1 MQYYLDLL
9 FGCSAAQWAA
19 CIVGVSLALASLD
32 YVLLYRPQSGGIARV
47 QADLEIAR
55 IEQARLR
62 RQADR
67 VPRLRED
74 LAALRR
80 ALLARLPRVAVPADP
95 LERVTA
101 RAAATGLEMI
111 RFQPGAAIAGEFLTE
126 TPFAVEFTG
135 TYHGLLRFLDTAAPG
150 TLADTRKLAIAAL
163 PANGGAT
170 RLGITME
177 LVTLRL
183 PARDAD
189 DEGGLETETG
199 RGSEGGGTPAPPLLA
214 PPLAGVQATPLS
226 RDPFEP
232 YQASPPA
239 EGPLPAPDPEP
250 APPPETNPRPRFQ
263 ATGIAWGTHDA
274 AALVEDAEGHVYVVR
289 PGSRLGDD
297 SNHVKAIT
305 PCEIVLETPGPDKQ
319 PRETRL
325 PVRYCD
331 SPRQVDPD
339 QNTVRPESFDKLRTG
354 KRSRRAPS
362 FGVLSHP

>member
-9 FGCSAAQWAA
+9 FERSAAQWAA

-47 QADLEIAR
+47 RAGLEIAR
-55 IEQARLR
+55 LEKARLR

-67 VPRLRED
+67 LPRLRED

-80 ALLARLPRVAVPADP
+80 ALPSRLPRVAVPADP

-101 RAAATGLEMI
+101 RAAAAGLEMV

-135 TYHGLLRFLDTAAPG
+135 TYHDLLRFLDTAAPG
-150 TLADTRKLAIAAL
+150 TLADTRELAIAAL

-183 PARDAD
+183 PARNAD
-189 DEGGLETETG
+189 DDGVETETG
-199 RGSEGGGTPAPPLLA
+199 REGGGTPAPRALD
-214 PPLAGVQATPLS
+214 PPVAGVHAAPLS

-232 YQASPPA
+232 YQASPPV
-239 EGPLPAPDPEP
+239 EEPLPAADPEP
-250 APPPETNPRPRFQ
+250 APPPEPTPRPRFQ

-297 SNHVKAIT
+297 SHHVKAIT
-305 PCEIVLETPGPDKQ
+305 PCEIVLETPGPDQQ
-319 PRETRL
+319 PRETRMS
-325 PVRYCD
+325 VRYCD
-331 SPRQVDPD
+331 SSRQVDPD
-339 QNTVRPESFDKLRTG
+339 QNTVRLEPFD
-354 KRSRRAPS
+354 
-362 FGVLSHP
+362 